1 MPQSDSYMQIKRF
14 DSSKNRS
21 LRAHNAADEYLLE
34 KYNSFEEKPDH
45 LGIYFDRFGFLT
57 AHVHADQPICVLTQK
72 SQEKAILANCAA
84 NKLTEPEFS
93 DPLSPLLKP
102 VDFALIQVPKSIAQL
117 ELCLHHIAQNSS
129 EHVTVILGFMTRHFT
144 PSLLEIC
151 SKYFESVEQSRA
163 VKKARLITL
172 TGKKEQT
179 TKDLMDLVEFD
190 GFKYKQYYGVFS
202 AKHIDYATQF
212 FVEHLDLRPSD
223 ERILDIGSGNGII
236 SKVIRTRMP
245 DAELHLLEDSYLA
258 YESGQLNLTGI
269 SIHHHYDNNL
279 DSFEDKSFDLIVTNP
294 PFHFEYEINIETP
307 IRLFK
312 ECVRCLKPGGRL
324 QIVANKHL
332 NYLTHLKPIF
342 RTVEVLNEN
351 EKFIIYH
358 CSMYCSDRESV
369 L

>member
-1 MPQSDSYMQIKRF
+1 MQIKRF

-34 KYNSFEEKPDH
+34 KYNSLEVKPDH

-84 NKLTEPEFS
+84 NALSEPQFS
-93 DPLSPLLKP
+93 NPLSSLAKP
-102 VDFALIQVPKSIAQL
+102 VDFALIQIPKSLALI
-117 ELCLHHIAQNSS
+117 ELFLNHISQNSS
-129 EHVTVILGFMTRHFT
+129 KQVTVVLGFMTRHFT
-144 PSLLEIC
+144 PNLLEIC

-172 TGKKEQT
+172 TGKKEHST
-179 TKDLMDLVEFD
+179 TDLLDQVEYNGSIF
-190 GFKYKQYYGVFS
+190 KQYYGVFS

-212 FVEHLDLRPSD
+212 FLEHLDLRSSD

-236 SKVIRTRMP
+236 SKVIHTRMP
-245 DAELHLLEDSYLA
+245 GAELHLLEDSFLA
-258 YESGQLNLTGI
+258 HESGRINLAGPN
-269 SIHHHYDNNL
+269 IHHHYDNNL
-279 DSFEDKSFDLIVTNP
+279 DGFEDESFDLIVTNP

-307 IRLFK
+307 IQLFK

-342 RTVEVLNEN
+342 RTAEVLNEN
-351 EKFIIYH
+351 EKFIVYQ
-358 CSMYCSDRESV
+358 CTK
-369 L
+369 